1 MLELHPAIASACV
14 MIALALSAWAISFI
28 KENTGIVDSFWGLFF
43 LSGAFAYAVTL
54 DSTELSPRAMLLL
67 TLVAL
72 WSLRLTLHI
81 TVRNWG
87 EPEDR
92 RYQAIRARNQPGYA
106 LKSVYLVFGLQAVL
120 AWIIGLPL
128 FVGISGSAPLSTW
141 DIVGAVLWLTGFSF
155 EAIGDWQLSRFR
167 ARPDNHGQVM
177 DRGLWRYT
185 RHPNYFGEALL
196 WWGFY
201 LIAVPAGGGWAL
213 HSPVLM
219 TLLLLK
225 VSGVA
230 LLEKDIGERRP
241 AYRDYVKRTNAFIPW
256 MPRT

>member
-14 MIALALSAWAISFI
+14 MISLALSAWAISFV

-43 LSGAFAYAVTL
+43 LSGALAYAVTL

-92 RYQAIRARNQPGYA
+92 RYQAIRARNQPGFH
-106 LKSVYLVFGLQAVL
+106 LKSLYLVFGLQAML
-120 AWIIGLPL
+120 ALVIGLPIFSSL
-128 FVGISGSAPLSTW
+128 ASGAALNAW
-141 DIVGAVLWLTGFSF
+141 DIAGAGLWAAGFVF
-155 EAIGDWQLSRFR
+155 EAVGDWQLMRFR
-167 ARPDNHGQVM
+167 RDPANHGKVM
-177 DRGLWRYT
+177 DAGLWRYT
-185 RHPNYFGEALL
+185 RHPNYFGEAVL

-201 LIAVPAGGGWAL
+201 VIAAGCGGWWTVI
-213 HSPVLM
+213 SPLLI
-219 TLLLLK
+219 TFLLLR
-225 VSGVA
+225 VSGVV

-241 AYRDYVKRTNAFIPW
+241 GYREYVARTPAFFPW
-256 MPRT
+256 VPSR